1 MPMPHFIARIV
12 TIGGILAVIAG
23 LVLVSCTAA
32 RAHEWYPLACCNQ
45 ADCCE
50 TGEGKREPDPVYTPQ
65 GWQLHDGVIVPFNKA
80 RVSPDGRFHVCRY
93 GGKPTSALIA
103 PTNEPPCVW
112 APGFGS

>member
-1 MPMPHFIARIV
+1 MPHFIARIV

-45 ADCCE
+45 ADCYE

-65 GWQLHDGVIVPFNKA
+65 GWRLHDGVIVRVWFPKYGARRDRDTLRRVVTGPF
-80 RVSPDGRFHVCRY
+80 SCIIGR
-93 GGKPTSALIA
+93 TSWLKI
-103 PTNEPPCVW
+103 
-112 APGFGS
+112 